1 MRKILCLLPLVI
13 GCALLRSA
21 VSSTFD
27 KPTLTFREARL
38 PSVDLDGA
46 ELDLVFL
53 VTNPNSMGLDLT
65 QASYVLEVEGHQ
77 VVAGAPQN
85 GLVIPGHATT
95 EVTFPA
101 HIRWLE
107 IAPALEALFAQDEVH
122 YKASGQIGIDSP
134 IGLLQLP
141 VEHEGT
147 FASPKMPRFDV
158 GSPRITGLTLTGAR
172 LSVPLK
178 IQNLNSFPLPLG
190 GILGNVAIAGAN
202 VGHIA
207 LPESAPVAAGK
218 EATIN
223 LPLEVNFL
231 SAGSA
236 AAQAIRTGVA
246 EVKIDAT
253 LNAAGA
259 TLPFKVAKTVEL
271 QRPTGTA
278 GP

>member
-1 MRKILCLLPLVI
+1 MRKILCLLPLLA
-13 GCALLRSA
+13 GCALVRSA
-21 VSSTFD
+21 VSSAFER
-27 KPTLTFREARL
+27 PTVAFQEAKL
-38 PSVDLDGA
+38 PSIDFDGA

-65 QASYVLEVEGHQ
+65 QANYALQVEGKQ
-77 VVAGAPQN
+77 VLAGAPQN
-85 GLVIPGHATT
+85 GLVIPGHGTT
-95 EVTFPA
+95 AVTFPA
-101 HIRWLE
+101 HVRWNE
-107 IAPALEALFAQDEVH
+107 IAPALQALFAQDQVH
-122 YKASGQIGIDSP
+122 YKATGQLGVNSP
-134 IGLLQLP
+134 IGLVTLP

-147 FASPKMPRFDV
+147 FASPKMPKFDL
-158 GSPRITGLTLTGAR
+158 GSPRITGITLTGAR

-202 VGHIA
+202 VGRIA
-207 LPESAPVAAGK
+207 LPEAAPVAAGQ
-218 EATIN
+218 ETTIN
-223 LPLEVNFL
+223 LPLDVNFL

-259 TLPFKVAKTVEL
+259 TLPFKVAKKVEL
-271 QRPTGTA
+271 QRPTGSA